1 MLFNSLEFLLIFLP
15 LSLAGFY
22 LLGTRG
28 DRRLYIIIVSV
39 FFYSYWDWRLTPVLL
54 GSLLGNYLSAYLYAR
69 SGKAWILTLGVAGNL
84 ALLGYFK
91 YADFFVQQYEFLV
104 GGSHTPYRHS
114 LPLGIS
120 FFTFQAIVY
129 LVDLRRGT
137 ARLYTWREFG
147 AYISFFPHLIAGP
160 IVRHDELV
168 PQFALDPL
176 RDGMYERLGRGSLL
190 LLFGLA
196 KKVFIADPAASIAD
210 AGFAAATP
218 LSCPEAWMAAL
229 AFSIQIYFDFS
240 GYSDMAIGLAQMFGI
255 RFPFNFNAPYR
266 ATSIGDFWRR
276 WHITLSRLL
285 RDYLY
290 IPLGGSRHGMPRQ
303 IFALMV
309 TMLLGGLWHGA
320 GWTFVAWGALH
331 GSALAI
337 HHMWRRVGVVLPS
350 LVGWALAMT
359 VVIPGWV
366 LFRAA
371 SFPAAF
377 AMFKAMVGLQG
388 GAGGAVPVTMSTVGG
403 LALAAALAIVGPV
416 SQEVALD
423 RDKPRLWYGL
433 AAGAAM
439 AVLILQIAEGH
450 YVQFIYFKF

>member
-1 MLFNSLEFLLIFLP
+1 MLFNSLEFLLVFLP
-15 LSLAGFY
+15 LALAGFY
-22 LLGTRG
+22 LLGARG
-28 DRRLYIIIVSV
+28 DRRIYIILVSV
-39 FFYSYWDWRLTPVLL
+39 LFYSYWDWHLTPVLI
-54 GSLLGNYLSAYLYAR
+54 GNYLFAYLYTR
-69 SGKAWILTLGVAGNL
+69 FERAWIIGLGVAANL
-84 ALLGYFK
+84 GLLGYFK
-91 YADFFVQQYEFLV
+91 YADFFADQYQFLV
-104 GGSHTPYRHS
+104 GGVHTPFNHG

-129 LVDLRRGT
+129 LVDLNRAK

-168 PQFALDPL
+168 PQFALDPARAGL
-176 RDGMYERLGRGSLL
+176 YERLGRGSLL

-196 KKVFIADPAASIAD
+196 KKIFIADPAALISD
-210 AGFAAATP
+210 AGFAATSS
-218 LSCPEAWMAAL
+218 LSCSEAWVAAL

-266 ATSIGDFWRR
+266 ATSIADFWRR

-285 RDYLY
+285 RDYVY

-303 IFALMV
+303 IVALMV

-331 GSALAI
+331 GCALAV
-337 HHMWRRVGVVLPS
+337 HHTWHRAKLALPAP
-350 LVGWALAMT
+350 LGWIFTMA

-371 SFPAAF
+371 NFPAAL
-377 AMFKAMVGLQG
+377 AMFRAMLGLQG
-388 GAGGAVPVTMSTVGG
+388 GAGGVVPNTTWVITG
-403 LALAAALAIVGPV
+403 LTAAALLAIVGPT
-416 SQEVALD
+416 SQEVTLD
-423 RDKPRLWYGL
+423 RCKPRLWYGL
-433 AAGAAM
+433 GAGVAM
-439 AVLILQIAEGH
+439 TALILKIAEGQ

>member
-1 MLFNSLEFLLIFLP
+1 MLFNSLEFLLVFLP
-15 LSLAGFY
+15 LSLVGFY
-22 LLGTRG
+22 LLGPRA
-28 DRRLYIIIVSV
+28 DRRIYIICISV
-39 FFYSYWDWRLTPVLL
+39 LFYSYWDWRLTPVLI
-54 GSLLGNYLSAYLYAR
+54 GSLTCNYLFAYLYTR
-69 SGKAWILTLGVAGNL
+69 FRNGRIIRFGVVANL
-84 ALLGYFK
+84 ASLSYFK
-91 YADFFVQQYEFLV
+91 YADFFADQYAFLV
-104 GGSHTPYRHS
+104 GGVHKPLNHA

-129 LVDLRRGT
+129 LVDLSRGN
-137 ARLYTWREFG
+137 ARLYTWQEFG

-168 PQFALDPL
+168 PQFALSPS
-176 RDGMYERLGRGSLL
+176 RDGLYERLGRGALL

-196 KKVFIADPAASIAD
+196 KKILIADPAALISD
-210 AGFAAATP
+210 AGFAATTP
-218 LSCPEAWMAAL
+218 LSCQEAWVAAL

-255 RFPFNFNAPYR
+255 RFPFNFDAPYR
-266 ATSIGDFWRR
+266 SISIAEFWRR

-285 RDYLY
+285 RDYVY

-303 IFALMV
+303 MVALIA

-331 GSALAI
+331 GCALAI
-337 HHMWRRVGVVLPS
+337 HHLWRRANLTLPAP
-350 LVGWALAMT
+350 VGWILTLA

-371 SFPAAF
+371 NFRVAL
-377 AMFKAMVGLQG
+377 AMFKAMLGLQA
-388 GAGGAVPVTMSTVGG
+388 GAGGVIQITNLTIAG
-403 LALAAALAIVGPV
+403 LTAAAIIAVVGPT

-423 RDKPRLWYGL
+423 RFKPRLWYGL
-433 AAGAAM
+433 AAGAALT
-439 AVLILQIAEGH
+439 ALILQMAEGQ